1 MSSQRLTSPG
11 TVEPKGRAV
20 GGTEQSW
27 CRAVPG
33 GTGIAVLAIL
43 TTRFPR
49 NSVLENALHKLQKSH
64 PILRSRLH
72 TGSSSTNTFSFIT
85 SPTPFIKL
93 KAFSLSSTF
102 EILENPS
109 NPKNHSVS
117 PLHLILE
124 HELNQNSWCNNNR
137 APSSKNDIDQD
148 MFFATIYALPNAK
161 WVLVLRLH
169 ASACDRTT
177 AVSLLRELVALV
189 SEEVRGAAPP
199 KEIADE
205 GEVCLSIEDLV
216 PDKKVKKGLWER
228 GIDMLGYSVNSLRL
242 TNLRFKDSRSPRSSQ
257 VVRLQMNQ
265 QDTEKI
271 IAGCKSRGIKLCGA
285 LTSAG
290 IIAAHK
296 SKNRVDKQRKYA
308 VVTLTDCR
316 SILEPSLSN
325 HHFGFYH
332 SAILNTHVMKGGEKL
347 WELAQKV
354 YAAFASYKNC
364 NRHFSDM
371 ADLNFLMCKA
381 IDNPGLTPSSS
392 LRTALLSVFEESVT
406 DNHAAMQKEVGVED
420 YMGCAAA
427 HGIGPSI
434 AIFDTI
440 RDGRLD
446 CVCVYPS
453 PLHSREQMQEFIDN
467 MKSVLVEGCG
477 GDVV

>member
-1 MSSQRLTSPG
+1 MSSQTLISPE

-20 GGTEQSW
+20 GGTEHSW

-43 TTRFPR
+43 TSKLPR
-49 NSVLENALHKLQKSH
+49 NSGLENALHKLQNSH

-72 TGSSSTNTFSFIT
+72 SGSNTNTFSFIT
-85 SPTPFIKL
+85 SLTPFIKL
-93 KAFSLSSTF
+93 KAFNLSSTF
-102 EILENPS
+102 KILENPLK
-109 NPKNHSVS
+109 PKNQSLS
-117 PLHLILE
+117 PLHLVLE
-124 HELNQNSWCNNNR
+124 HELNQNSWYNHNK
-137 APSSKNDIDQD
+137 APSFINDIQD
-148 MFFATIYALPNAK
+148 MFFATTYALPNEK

-177 AVSLLRELVALV
+177 AVSLLQELVVLV
-189 SEEVRGAAPP
+189 SEEEKGALQ
-199 KEIADE
+199 KEIANE
-205 GEVCLSIEDLV
+205 EEVTSSIEDLV
-216 PDKKVKKGLWER
+216 PNKKAKKGLWER

-242 TNLRFKDSRSPRSSQ
+242 TNLKFKDSKSPRSSQ

-265 QDTEKI
+265 KDTEKI
-271 IAGCKSRGIKLCGA
+271 IAGCRSRGIKLCGA
-285 LTSAG
+285 LASAG
-290 IIAAHK
+290 LIAAHK
-296 SKNRVDKQRKYA
+296 SKSRVDKQRKYA

-316 SILEPSLSN
+316 SVLDPTLSN

-332 SAILNTHVMKGGEKL
+332 SAILNAHVMKGGEKL
-347 WELAQKV
+347 WELAQKT

-392 LRTALLSVFEESVT
+392 LRTALVSVFEDSVV
-406 DNHAAMQKEVGVED
+406 DDHAALQKEVGVED
-420 YMGCAAA
+420 YMGCASA

-453 PLHSREQMQEFIDN
+453 PLHSREQMQEFIDS
-467 MKSVLVEGCG
+467 MKSVLVEGCNH
-477 GDVV
+477 V